1 MQAIRLDFAVHTD
14 RYMEERN
21 EYRHF
26 VSIATRWR
34 DNDLYG
40 HVNNIEYYGYFDT
53 AINLYLIQQGG
64 LDIQAGALIGVCA
77 ESHCKFVTELAF
89 PEIVEAGLRVEH
101 LGRSSVR
108 YGIGLFRTGSIA
120 AAAEGW
126 FVHVFVDRVSRR
138 PAGLTPVLRTALE
151 ALQTGVQP

>member
-1 MQAIRLDFAVHTD
+1 MAA
-14 RYMEERN
+14 RN

-26 VSIATRWR
+26 VSIPTRWR

-53 AINLYLIQQGG
+53 AINLYLIQRGE
-64 LDIQAGALIGVCA
+64 LDIHEGSLIGVCA
-77 ESHCKFVTELAF
+77 ESHCKFMAELAF
-89 PEIVEAGLRVEH
+89 PEVVAAGLRVEN

-108 YGIGLFRTGSIA
+108 YGIGLFSEGSVA
-120 AAAEGW
+120 AAAKGW

-138 PAGLTPVLRTALE
+138 PAGLTPLLRSALE
-151 ALQTGVQP
+151 ALRMEPQP